1 MDKQKFDL
9 ENEHQSVKTGSN
21 DGIELGIHKLLLL
34 QKFAVLCTRN
44 DAVPYGSLVA
54 FEVSNDFRNIVFATL
69 SYTRKYQLLKQCDQ
83 VAMLIDDRDDQKH
96 KDKVSEISALTVN
109 GVAKK
114 ICGND
119 AVMDAKQRLLA
130 KHNYLN
136 ELVSSD
142 SCVFFL
148 VDITRCLYVTHL
160 QEVYEW
166 TPD

>member
-1 MDKQKFDL
+1 MDKENFDF
-9 ENEHQSVKTGSN
+9 ENEHRSDKRTFDDS
-21 DGIELGIHKLLLL
+21 IERRIRELFLS
-34 QKFAVLCTRN
+34 QDFAVLCTRN

-54 FEVSNDFRNIVFATL
+54 FVVSDDMRNIVFATL
-69 SYTRKYQLLKQCDQ
+69 SYTRKYQLLEQCDQ
-83 VAMLIDDRDDQKH
+83 VAMLIDDRDKH
-96 KDKVSEISALTVN
+96 TDRVSQISALTIN
-109 GVAKK
+109 GAAKK
-114 ICGND
+114 IQDSDKIAN
-119 AVMDAKQRLLA
+119 VKSRLLA

-148 VDITRCLYVTHL
+148 VDITRCLFVTHL

>member
-1 MDKQKFDL
+1 MDKEQFDL
-9 ENEHQSVKTGSN
+9 ENEHRSDKSSSN
-21 DGIELGIHKLLLL
+21 DSIERRVNELLLS
-34 QKFAVLCTRN
+34 QDFAVLCTRN
-44 DAVPYGSLVA
+44 DTVPYGSLVA
-54 FEVSNDFRNIVFATL
+54 FVVNNDMRNILFATL

-83 VAMLIDDRDDQKH
+83 VAMLIDDRDKH
-96 KDKVSEISALTVN
+96 NNRISQISALTVN

-114 ICGND
+114 IQDSNKI
-119 AVMDAKQRLLA
+119 ADAKSKLLA
-130 KHNYLN
+130 KHNYLD